1 MRVISG
7 SARGLRLE
15 TLPGQDITRPTID
28 RVKEAVFGAIQFDLA
43 GARVLDAFAG
53 SGALGIEALSRGA
66 REAVFI
72 DIDARAVACVKRNLK
87 AARLEERACVL
98 RADFLTGMAQAGGQ
112 FDFIFLDPPYQSGL
126 YQSAVDAAL
135 ERGLLAEKGQ
145 LIAEHDGTLE
155 LDGLELTKCRK
166 YGKVYVSFYRRRQ
179 ENG

>member
-1 MRVISG
+1 MRVISR
-7 SARGLRLE
+7 APRGLRLE

-43 GARVLDAFAG
+43 GPVLDAFAG

-87 AARLEERACVL
+87 AARLEGGPCVL

-145 LIAEHDGTLE
+145 LIAGHDGTL
-155 LDGLELTKCRK
+155 GLMAW
-166 YGKVYVSFYRRRQ
+166 S
-179 ENG
+179 